1 MVRAPDDAPA
11 LRGPVHAG
19 ISALNHGES
28 ATHIG
33 SSPLVVCSHA
43 SLPRFLTPWMTRPI
57 LESAQLVENPSPDPP
72 LETQTCQ
79 VPASLHPPIP
89 SLTASSGLLIEPMT
103 NPQTISVTPGS
114 SPYSRVLLKLS
125 GEAFCKS
132 GSSGIDPDEL
142 GLIAAE
148 VKAAYE
154 TGIQLA
160 VVVGGGNFVRGA
172 KFAKAAHIH
181 QATADYMGML
191 ATMMNGLALKEALL
205 HIGVD
210 SRVMTAIDVRAVAE
224 PFIRGRAL
232 RHMEK
237 KRVVI
242 LVAGTGNPF
251 CTTDTCAALR
261 ATELECELLMKA
273 TKVDGVYTAD
283 PNKDPSAK
291 RYEKLTFA
299 ESINK
304 NLAVMDMTALAMCQ
318 ENKIPVLVF
327 DFKQRGNIKS
337 VMQGQ
342 ALGTMITPP

>member
-1 MVRAPDDAPA
+1 MLTQQEAEPKPTAAARPA
-11 LRGPVHAG
+11 
-19 ISALNHGES
+19 
-28 ATHIG
+28 
-33 SSPLVVCSHA
+33 
-43 SLPRFLTPWMTRPI
+43 TP
-57 LESAQLVENPSPDPP
+57 Q
-72 LETQTCQ
+72 
-79 VPASLHPPIP
+79 
-89 SLTASSGLLIEPMT
+89 G
-103 NPQTISVTPGS
+103 
-114 SPYSRVLLKLS
+114 SPYKRVLLKLS
-125 GEAFCKS
+125 GEAFCQA
-132 GSSGIDPDEL
+132 GGSGIDPPEL
-142 GLIAAE
+142 GVIAVE
-148 VKAAYE
+148 IKEAYE
-154 TGIQLA
+154 TGVQLA

-172 KFAKAAHIH
+172 RFAKAAHIH

-191 ATMMNGLALKEALL
+191 ATMMNGLALKEGLL
-205 HIGVD
+205 HLGVD

-273 TKVDGVYTAD
+273 TKVDGVYSAD
-283 PNKDPSAK
+283 PHKDPKAK
-291 RYEKLTFA
+291 RYDRLTFA
-299 ESINK
+299 ESIAK

-327 DFKQRGNIKS
+327 DFKHKGNIRA
-337 VMQGQ
+337 VMQGK